1 MEQTFPDDERP
12 AWHAQAECA
21 RRGLPTEAFFP
32 SSADSGN
39 WDRRVLEACGAC
51 PVKDDCRSWALAH
64 NEQGIW
70 AATDEAG
77 RRTIRRRNRRTA

>member
-1 MEQTFPDDERP
+1 MMFPDEDRP
-12 AWHAQAECA
+12 AWHVQAECA

-39 WDRRVLEACGAC
+39 WDPRVLDACAAC
-51 PVKDDCRSWALAH
+51 TVRTDCLRWALAH

-70 AATDEAG
+70 AATDEVA
-77 RRTIRRRNRRTA
+77 RRRHHRLMTHA